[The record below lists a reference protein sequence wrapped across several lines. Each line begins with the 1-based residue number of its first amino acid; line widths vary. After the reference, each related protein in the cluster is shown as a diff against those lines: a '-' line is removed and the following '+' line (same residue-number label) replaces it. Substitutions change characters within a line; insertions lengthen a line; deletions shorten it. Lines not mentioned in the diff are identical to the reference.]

1 MEGRMG
7 RHKGKR
13 LFARKIRKQNIKRR
27 KNKVEYVK
35 VGEMT
40 TVFWI
45 QAVLKEEKC
54 EDRLLKL
61 SYDSPII
68 SHYGVCVYVGRGG
81 SVERF

>member
-7 RHKGKR
+7 RRKGKR

-40 TVFWI
+40 TVF
-45 QAVLKEEKC
+45 
-54 EDRLLKL
+54 
-61 SYDSPII
+61 
-68 SHYGVCVYVGRGG
+68 
-81 SVERF
+81 